1 MKRLCVY
8 LTYDKQSI
16 IDSYI
21 GYMLKELKTCVDS
34 LIVVC
39 NEERIKKGLDNLT
52 LYADRIY
59 YRENIGF
66 DAGGFK
72 DALCS
77 FLGWEYVLGFD
88 ELVLANDSFYGPF
101 RPMEEIFDEMDEQQ
115 VDFWGL
121 AKAEYGACENN
132 YGEDVPEHIQS
143 YFMVVRSKM
152 LHCSEFKEYW
162 ENMPY
167 YTVFSELFKEY
178 EFKFTQYFSGLGYS
192 YAALADTEANDS
204 ENIENN
210 YCQYAA
216 ISYELIERRNFP
228 FLKKQQIGFEV
239 LDKQTQEQI
248 RLAIEYIEKNTE
260 YDVNLIWENLIR
272 TLNVSD
278 LQRNLCLRYV
288 VQPEAN
294 LFNYFNRVAVIVFV
308 EYKESAEFVLEYLQ
322 RIPSECNIE
331 IFSDKP
337 DILEIYKATGFVC
350 EEVSMD
356 SVERL
361 LEKLS
366 STDFVCILHDADIT
380 SEKRPSCT
388 GKSAFYSIWEN
399 MLKDEKHVQGIIRL
413 FLDEERL
420 GFLAP
425 PQSYFAEYFGE
436 LGRGWDGKYKKVKMI
451 AEDLELECQ
460 MSETKA
466 PFRVSSNIWI
476 RGSILKRLKG
486 IKEKDYQY
494 LSYMWSYIA
503 QSAGYYS
510 GIVESADYAAM
521 NEINLQYYLNQIVT
535 QIRRQYGGFET
546 FFEMKKKIFQGALSA
561 FCRKNQ
567 RLLIYGTGYI
577 ARMYRDMLPDV
588 EAFIVSDGRKNEKEL
603 DGLPVKYLSEIV
615 VERDKYGIVLCLDE
629 KNQAEVLPLL
639 KKYEIE
645 NYICT

>member
-1 MKRLCVY
+1 MKRLCIY

-39 NEERIKKGLDNLT
+39 NERRIRKGLDNLT
-52 LYADRIY
+52 LYANRIY

-77 FLGWEYVLGFD
+77 FLGWEYVLEFD
-88 ELVLANDSFYGPF
+88 ELILANDSFFGPF
-101 RPMEEIFDEMDEQQ
+101 RPMEEIFAEMDEQQ

-121 AKAEYGACENN
+121 AKAEYGACKNN
-132 YGEDVPEHIQS
+132 YGKDVPEHIQS

-152 LHCSEFKEYW
+152 LHCSEFKAYW

-178 EFKFTQYFSGLGYS
+178 EFKFTQYFSVLGYS
-192 YAALADTEANDS
+192 YAALADTKANDS

-210 YCQYAA
+210 YCQYAS
-216 ISYELIERRNFP
+216 IPYELIERRNFP

-248 RLAIEYIEKNTE
+248 RLAIEYVEKNTE

-272 TLNVSD
+272 TLDVSD
-278 LQRNLCLRYV
+278 LQRNLCLRYI

-294 LFNYFNRVAVIVFV
+294 LSNYFNRVAVIVFV

-331 IFSDKP
+331 VFSDKP
-337 DILEIYKATGFVC
+337 EILEVYRSMGFVC
-350 EEVSMD
+350 EEVCID

-366 STDFVCILHDADIT
+366 LIDFVCILHDADIT

-388 GKSAFYSIWEN
+388 GKSVFYSIWEN
-399 MLKDEKHVQGIIRL
+399 MLKDEKYIQGIIRL
-413 FLDEERL
+413 FLNEARL
-420 GFLAP
+420 GFLVP
-425 PQSYFAEYFGE
+425 PQPYFAEYFGE
-436 LGRGWDGKYKKVKMI
+436 LGKGWDGKYKKVKTI
-451 AEDLELECQ
+451 AEELELECQ
-460 MSETKA
+460 MCETKA
-466 PFRVSSNIWI
+466 PFRVSSNIWL
-476 RGSILKRLKG
+476 RGSILKGLKG

-494 LSYMWSYIA
+494 LPYMWSYIA

-510 GIVESADYAAM
+510 GIVESTDYAAM
-521 NEINLQYYLNQIVT
+521 NEINLQYCLNQIVN
-535 QIRRQYGGFET
+535 QIRRQYGDFEN

-577 ARMYRDMLPDV
+577 ARMYRDILPDV
-588 EAFIVSDGRKNEKEL
+588 EAFVVSDGRKNEHEL
-603 DGLPVKYLSEIV
+603 DGLPVKYLSEV
-615 VERDKYGIVLCLDE
+615 VEPDKYGIVLCLDE
-629 KNQAEVLPLL
+629 KNQAEVIPLL
-639 KKYEIE
+639 KKYGIE